1 MSEQF
6 CVGHWTPGY
15 CATNRSYNK
24 VSSGHSKPV
33 MRIYNSTDYRTD
45 DLRELFSAAICLIGD
60 ISRVWYITIGYR
72 YSKKIGNCHGWAYLN
87 TGRFHISLPH
97 RPSSIKMKELCQI
110 TQHEID
116 HCLGLNH
123 SEMLDWWD
131 LKITW
136 SKDLGK
142 PRKN

>member
-1 MSEQF
+1 MPEQY
-6 CVGHWTPGY
+6 CVEHWTPSY
-15 CATNRSYNK
+15 CATNRLYNK
-24 VSSGHSKPV
+24 VSSGCSKPV
-33 MRIYNSTDYRTD
+33 MHIYNNTDYRTD
-45 DLRELFSAAICLIGD
+45 DLRKLFFAAIYSIGD

-72 YSKKIGNCHGWAYLN
+72 YSKKIGNCHGWAYSN
-87 TGRFHISLPH
+87 TGRFHISLPN

-110 TQHEID
+110 IQHEID

-131 LKITW
+131 LKTTW